1 MKIQSVL
8 KLVGGT
14 TKAKIVTG
22 AVVATLAVGGVGTGA
37 YVHHQQ
43 VAKEAEEQQEA
54 LAEAKAE
61 VSEVETLIE
70 EIGEVKEYTV
80 EENAECLYDE
90 AQAERIT
97 KAREAYDALS
107 EDEKKDVTNVATL
120 EEAESAMEALNERQG
135 KIAEVEE
142 LIAAIG
148 EVNANSREAIESA
161 RSAYDALSNDQAR
174 VKNADVLLSAETAF
188 AGLTTED
195 TEETK
200 SAEEKSGTN
209 SSGSTKTATT
219 GSSTGSST
227 SASSG
232 SGASSASS
240 SGNSTEEDMSG
251 EHPHDGFHVNT
262 ADCWY
267 TNGYYSY
274 VSGEKLAEYL
284 FSNGEFSYERFAE
297 YGYDHDAAIKRLAE
311 IVDYVPAGTWYTD
324 GSVCID

>member
-61 VSEVETLIE
+61 VTEVTALIE

-90 AQAERIT
+90 AQAKRIT

-107 EDEKKDVTNVATL
+107 EDEKKDVANIATL
-120 EEAESAMEALNERQG
+120 EEAESAMEALNARQG
-135 KIAEVEE
+135 KIAEVEG

-174 VKNADVLLSAETAF
+174 VKNADVLMSAETAF
-188 AGLTTED
+188 AGLSEEN

-209 SSGSTKTATT
+209 SSRSTKTATT
-219 GSSTGSST
+219 GSSTSAST

-240 SGNSTEEDMSG
+240 SGNSVEEDMSG
-251 EHPHDGFHVNT
+251 EHSTGYHVNT
-262 ADCWY
+262 ADCW
-267 TNGYYSY
+267 TTDGYYSY
-274 VSGEKLAEYL
+274 VSAEKLAEYL
-284 FSNGEFSYERFAE
+284 LDNGQFSYESAAAQ
-297 YGYDHDAAIKRLAE
+297 GLDHDAAIKRLAE
-311 IVDYVPAGTWYTD
+311 IVQYVPAGTWYTD
-324 GSVCID
+324 ASTCID

>member
-61 VSEVETLIE
+61 VTKVTTLIE

-107 EDEKKDVTNVATL
+107 EDEKKDVANVATL
-120 EEAESAMEALNERQG
+120 EEAESAMEALNARQG
-135 KIAEVEE
+135 KIAEVEG

-148 EVNANSREAIESA
+148 EVNANSKEAIESA

-174 VKNADVLLSAETAF
+174 VKNADVLSSAETAF

-219 GSSTGSST
+219 GSNT

-240 SGNSTEEDMSG
+240 SGNSVEEDMSG
-251 EHPHDGFHVNT
+251 EHSTGYHVNT

-267 TNGYYSY
+267 ANGYYSY
-274 VSGEKLAEYL
+274 VSAEKLSEYL
-284 FSNGEFSYERFAE
+284 LTNGKCGSFESAAAQ
-297 YGYDHDAAIKRLAE
+297 GYDHDAAIASWAE
-311 IVDYVPAGTWYTD
+311 LMQYVPAGTWYTD
-324 GSVCID
+324 AATCID

>member
-219 GSSTGSST
+219 GSSTSAST
-227 SASSG
+227 STSSG
-232 SGASSASS
+232 TSSASS
-240 SGNSTEEDMSG
+240 SGNSVEEDMSG
-251 EHPHDGFHVNT
+251 EHPHDGYHVNT
-262 ADCWY
+262 ADCW
-267 TNGYYSY
+267 TTDGYYSY
-274 VSGEKLAEYL
+274 VSAEKLAKYL
-284 FSNGEFSYERFAE
+284 LDNGQFSYESAAAQ
-297 YGYDHDAAIKRLAE
+297 GLDHDAAIKRLAE
-311 IVDYVPAGTWYTD
+311 IVQYVPAGTWYTD
-324 GSVCID
+324 ASTCID